1 MSRRTQLVILCEDT
15 QHEAFLQRFFANMGW
30 EKRRFRVVKAP
41 PGEGAADAFVRRRF
55 VVELREH
62 RRRRVDRVVVVMV
75 DGDARGVARRIRELD
90 DACRESGV
98 PPRSGE
104 DRVAVF
110 VPTWSVET
118 WLAYLDGETVTQG
131 RKDYPRL
138 PRKGECERH
147 ADRLA
152 EMCRAGS
159 LRRPVPPS
167 LRAASDEFRARL
179 Q

>member
-15 QHEAFLQRFFANMGW
+15 QHEAFLRRFFSIMGW
-30 EKRRFRVVKAP
+30 SKPFRVVMAP
-41 PGEGAADAFVRRRF
+41 PGQGAADAFVRRRF
-55 VVELREH
+55 VKELREH
-62 RRRRVDRVVVVMV
+62 RRRHVDRAVVVMV

-90 DACRESGV
+90 EACQESGV

-118 WLAYLDGETVTQG
+118 WLAYLDGETVTQD
-131 RKDYPRL
+131 RQDYPRL
-138 PRKGECERH
+138 RRERECREH
-147 ADRLA
+147 VDRLV

-159 LRRPVPPS
+159 LRQPEPPS
-167 LRAASDEFRARL
+167 LLAACDEFRARL